1 MMIKKNIFPFA
12 LLIASMSLVSWG
24 VVAHRS
30 IAKIA
35 ENHLTPK
42 TKIAVTA
49 LLGTETIPL
58 VSTYADEVRSAKEF
72 SYTAPWHYI
81 NLKQGLNYQ
90 EYVVA
95 LKADTG
101 ANVYNALLKMEKQL
115 KDAKSSREEKV
126 FALKFIIHLIGDLHQ
141 PFHVGRGEDKG
152 GNDIKVKFRG
162 RETNI
167 HALWDSGLVEYNGFS
182 FTEMATAFDNV
193 SEEKIKQWQNDDV
206 TVWLFESYQI
216 ATLLYAE
223 AAENSDFDYTYYPNH
238 SEIYK
243 ERMQKAGIRLA
254 GYLNKIYK

>member
-1 MMIKKNIFPFA
+1 MSMKKIIPFVLIIGSLS
-12 LLIASMSLVSWG
+12 LLSWG

-35 ENHLTPK
+35 ENHLSLK
-42 TKIAVTA
+42 AKSAVMG
-49 LLGTETIPL
+49 LLGTESMPM
-58 VSTYADEVRSAKEF
+58 VSTYADDVRPTKEF

-81 NLKQGLNYQ
+81 NLEQGLSYQ

-95 LKADTG
+95 LKADTS
-101 ANVYNALLKMEKQL
+101 ANVYNGLLKMEKQL
-115 KDAKSSREEKV
+115 RDTKSTRAQKV

-162 RETNI
+162 RDTNM

-193 SEEKIKQWQNDDV
+193 SDAKIKKWQSDAV
-206 TVWLFESYQI
+206 SVWLFESYQI
-216 ATLLYAE
+216 ATKLYAE
-223 AAENSDFDYTYYPNH
+223 ADETTNFDYTYYPNH

-243 ERMQKAGIRLA
+243 ERMQQAGIRLA
-254 GYLNKIYK
+254 GFLNKIYM